1 MFVTETSGTSTSLPQ
16 SRPARSAVVVA
27 ASVVTALVVNL
38 VLWAVGLVA
47 GGSFEHT
54 DAGEVMS
61 AAPGGV
67 VLMSVVPLTVGLA
80 VAALLTLWWN
90 GFARIAQVV
99 GALLPLAT
107 IQGTISAD
115 FDTPSTVALTLMHV
129 VIAVVVV
136 VALEMLRARD

>member
-1 MFVTETSGTSTSLPQ
+1 MSVTGTSRTSTLLPR
-16 SRPARSAVVVA
+16 SRPARSGLVIA
-27 ASVVTALVVNL
+27 ASVSAALVVNL
-38 VLWAVGLVA
+38 VLWASGLAA
-47 GGSFEHT
+47 GGTFEHT

-67 VLMSVVPLTVGLA
+67 VLMTVLPLTVGLA
-80 VAALLTLWWN
+80 LAALLMLWWN

-99 GALLPLAT
+99 GAILPLAT

-129 VIAVVVV
+129 VIAVVA
-136 VALEMLRARD
+136 VAAIELLRVRR

>member
-1 MFVTETSGTSTSLPQ
+1 MSVTETSSRSTLLPN
-16 SRPARSAVVVA
+16 SRRARAAVVVVVSVA
-27 ASVVTALVVNL
+27 AALVANL
-38 VLWAVGLVA
+38 VLWGVGIVA

-54 DAGEVMS
+54 DAGEVVS

-67 VLMSVVPLTVGLA
+67 VFMTVVPLTVGLA

-90 GFARIAQVV
+90 GFVRIAQVV

-129 VIAVVVV
+129 VIAAVVVA
-136 VALEMLRARD
+136 ALEMLRARD